1 MHPSEDWASMTDR
14 MDRLRDLAAAAAPAA
29 IELRRRLHRRP
40 ELGRREFET
49 TRAVADALTAVG
61 VTPALRPEAT
71 GLTAE
76 LGNGGPTVAFRAD
89 VDALPIQ
96 EQTGLDYASEVPGV
110 MHACGHD
117 AHTAIG
123 YGIAAVLSQLDS
135 LPGRVRFVF
144 QPAEE
149 LIPGG
154 AVDVIADGLLDDV
167 TAIAAFH
174 VDPALAPGKIGLRAG
189 PITGASDRLVIR
201 LNGPGGHTSRPHRT
215 VDLIYAAAR
224 VAAELPTLLQR
235 TTDPRHPVILAFGR
249 ISGGNAENVIPGE
262 VEMGGTVRLFDID
275 LWRTMQGRVSRLV
288 RDLADPLG
296 AVAKV
301 EYEQGSP
308 PVLNDTAVIQAV
320 ARAGEAALG
329 ADNLADTHQS
339 MGSEDFSWYLEHTP
353 GALVRLGSSLTG
365 RDVDLHS
372 STFDVDERAIETG
385 ILAGSAALLELLG
398 PA

>member
-1 MHPSEDWASMTDR
+1 MTDR
-14 MDRLRDLAAAAAPAA
+14 MDRLRDLVAAAVPGA
-29 IELRRRLHRRP
+29 IELRRRIHRRP
-40 ELGRREFET
+40 ELGKREFET
-49 TRAVADALTAVG
+49 TRAVAGALTAIG
-61 VTPALRPEAT
+61 VDPTLRPEAT
-71 GLTAE
+71 GLTADI
-76 LGNGGPTVAFRAD
+76 GDDGPLVAFRAD
-89 VDALPIQ
+89 LDALPIQ
-96 EQTGLDYASEVPGV
+96 EQTGLDFASEVPGA

-123 YGIAAVLSQLDS
+123 VGIATALAGLDS

-154 AVDVIADGLLDDV
+154 AVDVIAEGLLDGV
-167 TAIAAFH
+167 SSILAFH
-174 VDPALAPGKIGLRAG
+174 VDPALAPGRIGLLAG
-189 PITGASDRLVIR
+189 PITGASDRMVIR
-201 LNGPGGHTSRPHRT
+201 LTGPGGHTSRPHRT

-235 TTDPRHPVILAFGR
+235 TTDPRHPVVVAFGR

-262 VEMGGTVRLFDID
+262 VEIGGTVRLFDVD
-275 LWRTMQGRVSRLV
+275 LWRAMQGRVSRLV
-288 RDLADPLG
+288 RDLAEPLG

-308 PVLNDTAVIQAV
+308 PVRNDTGVIAAV
-320 ARAGEAALG
+320 ARSGARSLG
-329 ADNLADTHQS
+329 PDMVSDTHQS
-339 MGSEDFSWYLEHTP
+339 MGSEDFAWYLEQTP

-372 STFDVDERAIETG
+372 STFDLDERAIETG
-385 ILAGSAALLELLG
+385 ILSGAAAILELLEG
-398 PA
+398 A